1 MGLLIRHGEIVTATE
16 RRVAD
21 LYVDDGRILGIGEG
35 LAKRSANDQV
45 LDAAGRYVFPG
56 FVDPHV
62 HMALPVAGTVS
73 ADDFATGTASG
84 VAGGTTTILDFVVPE
99 RGQPLLEALREWRE
113 RARGAVADYGFHM
126 GVSGWHEGAAAEM
139 RAVVAEHGIPSFKVL
154 MAYKGTLMVDDG
166 ELFQVMKHAARLGAV
181 VLVHAENG
189 EAVAALQQELRARGD
204 LGPEF
209 HPLSRPSCLEGEA
222 THRAL
227 VLAKLHGTEV
237 YVVHMTCREAVEALE
252 RARAAGERCYGE
264 TCPQYLLL
272 DDTVFAKPDF
282 EAAAYVC
289 SPPLRPAGQG
299 HQGALW
305 RGLATGTL
313 DTVGTDHCP
322 FTMEQKRLG
331 LDDFTRIPGG
341 LPGIEDRLALLY
353 TYGVCEGRFDL
364 NRLVAVGS
372 TNAARIFGLY
382 PRKGEIAVGS
392 DADLVLYDPAGTS
405 VRSASTHHSPLR
417 PQSVRG
423 HGGEGPRHA
432 RRGER
437 ARRLRRRQARRRA
450 GRRALP
456 GARAAGHAGAAA
468 GRARPRW
475 AGSGRRYFA
484 RRFGS
489 GVSRASAT
497 FQPPASRRQTCR

>member
-21 LYVDDGRILGIGEG
+21 LYVADGRIAAIGEG
-35 LAKRSANDQV
+35 LERRSAADQV

-99 RGQPLLEALREWRE
+99 RGQPLLDALRDWRE

-126 GVSGWHEGAAAEM
+126 GISGWHEGVAAEM

-166 ELFQVMKHAARLGAV
+166 ELFRVMKQAARLGAV

-222 THRAL
+222 TNRAL

-237 YVVHMTCREAVEALE
+237 YIVHMTCREAVEALE

-272 DDTVFAKPDF
+272 DDTVFAKPGF

-289 SPPLRPAGQG
+289 SPPLRPTGQG

-331 LDDFTRIPGG
+331 RDDFTRIPGG
-341 LPGIEDRLALLY
+341 IPGIEDRLALLY

-364 NRLVAVGS
+364 NRLVAIGS

-392 DADLVLYDPAGTS
+392 DADLVLYDPGGTS
-405 VRSASTHHSPLR
+405 VRSARTHHSRGDRNPYEGMVVKGR
-417 PQSVRG
+417 PTHVLVRG
-423 HGGEGPRHA
+423 RVAFAEG
-432 RRGER
+432 
-437 ARRLRRRQARRRA
+437 RLDVEPGA
-450 GRRALP
+450 GRYL
-456 GARAAGHAGAAA
+456 ARA
-468 GRARPRW
+468 PRL
-475 AGSGRRYFA
+475 APGPLPA
-484 RRFGS
+484 
-489 GVSRASAT
+489 GVSEMGRIG
-497 FQPPASRRQTCR
+497 

>member
-1 MGLLIRHGEIVTATE
+1 MPTVEVPAPLADALHGA
-16 RRVAD
+16 
-21 LYVDDGRILGIGEG
+21 YDGRILEIGAR
-35 LAKRSANDQV
+35 LAKRSAKDQV
-45 LDAAGRYVFPG
+45 LDAAGRFVFPG

-62 HMALPVAGTVS
+62 HLALPVAGTVS
-73 ADDFATGTASG
+73 ADDFEAGTAAG
-84 VAGGTTTILDFVVPE
+84 IAGGTTPVLDFVVPE
-99 RGQPLLEALREWRE
+99 RGQPLLDALRQRRE
-113 RARGAVADYGFHM
+113 CARGAVADYAFH
-126 GVSGWHEGAAAEM
+126 VCVTGWHDGAAAEM
-139 RAVVAEHGIPSFKVL
+139 RAVVEEHGIPSFKVL

-189 EAVAALQQELRARGD
+189 EAVAALQRDLRARGD

-237 YVVHMTCREAVEALE
+237 YVVHMTCREAVEALA

-272 DDTVFAKPDF
+272 DDTVCAEPEC

-289 SPPLRPAGQG
+289 SPPLRPAGRG
-299 HQGALW
+299 HQETLW
-305 RGLATGTL
+305 RGLAAGTL
-313 DTVGTDHCP
+313 DAVGTDHCP

-331 LDDFTRIPGG
+331 RGDFTRIPGG

-353 TYGVCEGRFDL
+353 TYGVCEGRLDL
-364 NRLVAVGS
+364 QRLVAVGS
-372 TNAARIFGLY
+372 TNPARIFGLY

-405 VRSASTHHSPLR
+405 VRSARTHHSRCDRNPYEGMVVKGR
-417 PQSVRG
+417 PTHVVVGGRVRYADG
-423 HGGEGPRHA
+423 KLDV
-432 RRGER
+432 ER
-437 ARRLRRRQARRRA
+437 
-450 GRRALP
+450 
-456 GARAAGHAGAAA
+456 
-468 GRARPRW
+468 
-475 AGSGRRYFA
+475 GSGRYLA
-484 RRFGS
+484 RAPRATRP
-489 GVSRASAT
+489 GVT
-497 FQPPASRRQTCR
+497 FKKAGKSYPNNPVRVNCRER